1 MNNNSYEIVKELNN
15 YLVKNIDTDN
25 YASVQVVIDDYKKI
39 LFDIANRNEEE
50 LKKVIDELVFE
61 LSKSILYDKI
71 SSSKEL

>member
-71 SSSKEL
+71 NRSKEL